1 MRINVLRSCIVSFIA
16 LLLVVAPHMVM
27 AHPAVTLLDR
37 NGNPIKD
44 QLDPNDVIRA
54 ANGSVYM
61 RGPAYS
67 PKKTCG
73 RCHDYDA
80 ITRAYHFREGAGPNG
95 ENLSDHWSDEH
106 NDGTLYKYLANAY
119 GHFLSSGQFG
129 AW

>member
-1 MRINVLRSCIVSFIA
+1 MKIKVTRSFIVSFMT
-16 LLLVVAPHMVM
+16 LCLLVAPAVVH

-44 QLDPNDVIRA
+44 QLDPNDTIQA

-73 RCHDYDA
+73 A
-80 ITRAYHFREGAGPNG
+80 
-95 ENLSDHWSDEH
+95 
-106 NDGTLYKYLANAY
+106 
-119 GHFLSSGQFG
+119 
-129 AW
+129 